1 MNRKRIKP
9 GITRKGVKAVLAPWP
24 SCWRM
29 MREKN
34 DPKVHD
40 GEGEEAEEESAR
52 HHGRDGLR
60 TQTQRAYAGGDVDA
74 KE

>member
-1 MNRKRIKP
+1 
-9 GITRKGVKAVLAPWP
+9 
-24 SCWRM
+24 M

-60 TQTQRAYAGGDVDA
+60 TQTQRADAGGDVDA
-74 KE
+74 KESVLH

>member
-9 GITRKGVKAVLAPWP
+9 GITRKGVKAVLATWHIC
-24 SCWRM
+24 SRM

-34 DPKVHD
+34 EPKVHD

-52 HHGRDGLR
+52 HHGRDSLR
-60 TQTQRAYAGGDVDA
+60 TQTQIAYAGGDVDA